1 MCFVMFALMSFFII
15 LYHLVSNL
23 LGWGFRVLGE
33 NGVLRRGMFLSPPRP
48 FELPP
53 YASAMA
59 DCFAKA
65 ESPPPHRVRHF
76 SRETRNF
83 FLLESNEGEESDRE
97 CCPSP

>member
-1 MCFVMFALMSFFII
+1 MFREPTENAII
-15 LYHLVSNL
+15 
-23 LGWGFRVLGE
+23 RPC
-33 NGVLRRGMFLSPPRP
+33 MFSSPPKL

-65 ESPPPHRVRHF
+65 ESPPPPRERHF
-76 SRETRNF
+76 SRGMQNL
-83 FLLESNEGEESDRE
+83 FLLEANEGDDSGRE

>member
-1 MCFVMFALMSFFII
+1 MC
-15 LYHLVSNL
+15 HLVYNIFAC
-23 LGWGFRVLGE
+23 GFRVPGE